1 MPKRESTSKK
11 SAPRRGTLA
20 SYRRENAHIQRMVL
34 ANLTPEQ
41 RMQLST
47 TRGNPHIEAR
57 VSRFITALDRA
68 DRVLHSLPKNRRNPR
83 GLMTERNIMNMK
95 TTTTNGNNHGS
106 TTSNPYEI
114 PEQPLSERIHT
125 LGMMAATIFA
135 TRHKHHSSG
144 LDSPGHY
151 DAVKEAVLIAS
162 DLMERIEDQEWER
175 AVQLAKAEPRR
186 SGREVQE

>member
-1 MPKRESTSKK
+1 MFEMTRGGRQTSGPPPTAALEHTETPIRIEPKWRTKVMPKRESTSKK

-68 DRVLHSLPKNRRNPR
+68 DQVLHSLPKNRRNPR
-83 GLMTERNIMNMK
+83 GLMTEK
-95 TTTTNGNNHGS
+95 EY
-106 TTSNPYEI
+106 YEH
-114 PEQPLSERIHT
+114 EN
-125 LGMMAATIFA
+125 
-135 TRHKHHSSG
+135 
-144 LDSPGHY
+144 DN
-151 DAVKEAVLIAS
+151 
-162 DLMERIEDQEWER
+162 DQR
-175 AVQLAKAEPRR
+175 
-186 SGREVQE
+186 